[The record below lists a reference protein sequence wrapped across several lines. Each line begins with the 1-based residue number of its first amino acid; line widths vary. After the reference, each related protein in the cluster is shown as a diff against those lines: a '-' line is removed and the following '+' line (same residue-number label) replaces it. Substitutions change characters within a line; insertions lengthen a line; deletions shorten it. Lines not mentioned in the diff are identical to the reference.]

1 MANTVKGKVRWF
13 DNGRGYGFVTLDG
26 DTTAKEYFVH
36 YSSIQM
42 EGYKTLAANQ
52 AVELELADTEKGT
65 QAVKVKPV

>member
-1 MANTVKGKVRWF
+1 MSNAVRGKVRWF
-13 DNGRGYGFVTLDG
+13 DNGRGYGFITVDE
-26 DTTAKEYFVH
+26 DTSGKEYFVH

-52 AVELELADTEKGT
+52 SVEFEFATTDKGT